1 MYSLLSNASYVT
13 FRLDRIMKTE
23 EFAKLRKTL
32 PAVKQIEEK
41 NRKMRSGINKQKVQV
56 ANAKIVKEIFTPV
69 CVFAN

>member
-1 MYSLLSNASYVT
+1 
-13 FRLDRIMKTE
+13 MKTE